1 MDNKEHHPHVTY
13 SSEFGG
19 SRYKQ
24 DYYDYKAPNPD
35 DCGESLGCGC
45 LALFILCVAIGSCSI
60 FFLKYVQKEF
70 EKNPPNTNFCLATD
84 KPCNDAKEEERRQA
98 LEKQKQFMR
107 DSILA
112 YVHMR
117 DSIRHEILR
126 QDSIERYNRLYDSML
141 VAIRIQDSI
150 DAELAKTQKV
160 KAEYIAFID
169 DGITSREVKVN
180 AVADSL
186 TEEGLNAMGMSF
198 NEMAW
203 NATQDRQS
211 EIDNNK
217 NYYTKFERIKTDDEP

>member
-13 SSEFGG
+13 SSEFGREE
-19 SRYKQ
+19 RYKQ
-24 DYYDYKAPNPD
+24 DYYNSKAPNPD
-35 DCGESLGCGC
+35 DYSEEIWVGGIC
-45 LALFILCVAIGSCSI
+45 LCAMLVVIFASVI
-60 FFLKYVQKEF
+60 FFGKYVL
-70 EKNPPNTNFCLATD
+70 KNITPESRDIGNFCLATD

-98 LEKQKQFMR
+98 LEKRKQ
-107 DSILA
+107 DSIK
-112 YVHMR
+112 YV
-117 DSIRHEILR
+117 
-126 QDSIERYNRLYDSML
+126 QDSIERYNRLYDSTL

-150 DAELAKTQKV
+150 DTELAKTQQV

-203 NATQDRQS
+203 NAVQDRQS

-217 NYYTKFERIKTDDEP
+217 NYYTKFERIKIDDEP

>member
-13 SSEFGG
+13 SSEFGS

-24 DYYDYKAPNPD
+24 DYYNSKAPNPD

-98 LEKQKQFMR
+98 LEKRKQ
-107 DSILA
+107 DSIK
-112 YVHMR
+112 YV
-117 DSIRHEILR
+117 
-126 QDSIERYNRLYDSML
+126 QDSIERYNRLYDSTL

-203 NATQDRQS
+203 NAAQDRQS

>member
-98 LEKQKQFMR
+98 LEKRKQ
-107 DSILA
+107 DSIK
-112 YVHMR
+112 YV
-117 DSIRHEILR
+117 
-126 QDSIERYNRLYDSML
+126 QDSIERYNRLYDSTL

-203 NATQDRQS
+203 NAAQDRQS

>member
-1 MDNKEHHPHVTY
+1 MDNQEHHPHITY

-35 DCGESLGCGC
+35 DSGESLGCGC

-60 FFLKYVQKEF
+60 FFLKYMQKEF

-98 LEKQKQFMR
+98 LEKRKQ
-107 DSILA
+107 DSIK
-112 YVHMR
+112 YV
-117 DSIRHEILR
+117 
-126 QDSIERYNRLYDSML
+126 QDSIERYNRLYDSTL

-203 NATQDRQS
+203 NAAQDRQN

>member
-35 DCGESLGCGC
+35 DCGESLGCSC

-98 LEKQKQFMR
+98 LEKRKQ
-107 DSILA
+107 DSIK
-112 YVHMR
+112 YV
-117 DSIRHEILR
+117 
-126 QDSIERYNRLYDSML
+126 QDSIERYNRLYDSTL
-141 VAIRIQDSI
+141 TAIRIQDSI

-180 AVADSL
+180 AVADSF
-186 TEEGLNAMGMSF
+186 TEEGMRAMGESF
-198 NEMAW
+198 REMTW
-203 NATQDRQS
+203 NAVQDRQS

-217 NYYTKFERIKTDDEP
+217 NYYTKFERIKTDDEQ

>member
-35 DCGESLGCGC
+35 DCGESLGCSC

-98 LEKQKQFMR
+98 LEKRKQ
-107 DSILA
+107 DSIK
-112 YVHMR
+112 YV
-117 DSIRHEILR
+117 
-126 QDSIERYNRLYDSML
+126 QDSIERYNRLYDSTL

-203 NATQDRQS
+203 NAAQDRQS